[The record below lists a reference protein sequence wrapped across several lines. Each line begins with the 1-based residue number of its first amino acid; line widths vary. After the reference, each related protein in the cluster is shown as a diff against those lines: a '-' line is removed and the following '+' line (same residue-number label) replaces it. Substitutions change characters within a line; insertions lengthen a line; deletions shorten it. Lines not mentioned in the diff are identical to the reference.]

1 MNPVKQYFYE
11 VKAKKMVEALKKRGF
26 NAIYSESFDDAKE
39 KVISMIPEGASVAL
53 GGSVT
58 LQEMGLLDEVKKD
71 KYKYIDRYAPVPWE
85 ETLDLYRQGLLADVL
100 LTSTNAITEKGEL
113 VNVDCSG
120 NRLAGMIFGP
130 KKVIVVAGVNKIVK
144 DIDAALKRLKEVA
157 PMNCRRINH
166 DTPCRE
172 TGECVDCLTPARMCN
187 NIGIICADVK
197 FGGRTTV
204 IIVPDVAGF

>member
-11 VKAKKMVEALKKRGF
+11 IKAKKMVEALKKRGF
-26 NAIYSESFDDAKE
+26 DAIYSESFEDAKE
-39 KVISMIPEGASVAL
+39 KVISLIPEGATVAL

-58 LQEMGLLDEVKKD
+58 LQDMGILEEVKKD

-157 PMNCRRINH
+157 PMNCRRIGH

-172 TGECVDCLTPARMCN
+172 TGECVDCLSPARMCN
-187 NIGIICADVK
+187 AIGIICADVK

-204 IIVPDVAGF
+204 IIVPDVAGY

>member
-1 MNPVKQYFYE
+1 MNQVKRFFQE
-11 VKAKKMVEALKKRGF
+11 IKAKRVVEALKKRGF
-26 NAIYSESFDDAKE
+26 DARYSDSFAEAKE
-39 KVISMIPEGASVAL
+39 VVIAMIPEGASVAI

-58 LQEMGLLDEVKKD
+58 LQDMGMLDELKKD
-71 KYKYIDRYAPVPWE
+71 KYNFIDRYAAVPWE
-85 ETLDLYRQGLLADVL
+85 ETLDRYRQGLLADVL
-100 LTSTNAITEKGEL
+100 LTSTNAITENGEL

-120 NRLAGMIFGP
+120 NRVAGMIFGP

-172 TGECVDCLTPARMCN
+172 TGVCVDCLSPARMCN
-187 NIGIICADVK
+187 AIGIICADVK

-204 IIVPDVAGF
+204 IIVPDVGGY